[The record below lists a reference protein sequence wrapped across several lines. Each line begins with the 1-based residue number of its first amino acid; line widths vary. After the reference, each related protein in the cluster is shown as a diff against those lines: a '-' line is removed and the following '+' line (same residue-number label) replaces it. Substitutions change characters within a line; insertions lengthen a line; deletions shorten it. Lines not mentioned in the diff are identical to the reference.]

1 MAFFTPWPPRK
12 TVLIMSFLQITIFN
26 NPVVIVYFLREIVKF
41 DDSTC
46 GSHDKVP
53 FSWGKTI
60 SNNSSWISSRPAVP
74 DPPSFFWADDLIY
87 FFEFFH
93 EEFRAKETYVMR
105 QIIYHKG
112 TCIQGS
118 FISSK
123 LVNEPFSCPSFI
135 TRQSPKPLLKNG
147 RNLELLLCRSILSW
161 TCNAVLTLLTI
172 IVFVAVSFFFFVH
185 GLRRS

>member
-1 MAFFTPWPPRK
+1 MFTFCGKSSNLTRARVGHM
-12 TVLIMSFLQITIFN
+12 T
-26 NPVVIVYFLREIVKF
+26 KF
-41 DDSTC
+41 HKSTPAEF
-46 GSHDKVP
+46 HQDQQLA
-53 FSWGKTI
+53 SWRSLT
-60 SNNSSWISSRPAVP
+60 
-74 DPPSFFWADDLIY
+74 PSFFWAESDDLIY

-93 EEFRAKETYVMR
+93 GEEFRAKETYVMR

-147 RNLELLLCRSILSW
+147 RNWELLLCRSILSW